1 MSDGTL
7 TNYPNGI
14 SSFGMPVVGG
24 GGIMTTG
31 NVFFV
36 DSGNTARGDVSGKG
50 KDPLTPFATLG
61 FAAGRPTA
69 NNGDII
75 FVMPGHAEDISSAT
89 SIVLAIAGVRV
100 IGLGVGRTRPVFTYT
115 ATAGSLEMNAAN
127 CSFENCVFLA
137 SESVVV
143 VGINIDAADVS
154 IIDCEFDF
162 DETGDDFI
170 TAIDIDAVDRASV
183 IGCRFIAENG
193 TAGMAEAIRM
203 DTANEAIIRNN
214 SFTGDFTDGCI
225 VMEGAASNSV
235 DISGNR
241 MWNGHA
247 NGRYIVNS
255 VASDGLF
262 DGNTQ
267 GFEDAQAHAQS
278 LLSSLGGAGALNWQI
293 AKHVS
298 SVFDGGT
305 TNSHGD
311 LAGTNDPYTIF
322 TVTGDI
328 IVKAIWGICNT
339 NLTGTNATISVGV
352 AGNTA
357 VLIALETATEIDD
370 GNVYVSAT
378 QAIGAAA
385 IANTGMFV
393 INDGADIIEE
403 PLTANVEAGQLDYYC
418 IWAPAEDGAS
428 LISAE
433 AVV

>member
-1 MSDGTL
+1 MPDGTL
-7 TNYPNGI
+7 TNFPNGI
-14 SSFGMPVVGG
+14 SSFGMPVIGG

-31 NVFFV
+31 NIFFV

-50 KDPLTPFATLG
+50 TDPLTPFATLG
-61 FAAGRPTA
+61 FALGRTTA

-75 FVMPGHAEDISSAT
+75 FVMPGHAEDIVSAT
-89 SIVLAIAGVRV
+89 SIVSGIAGVRV
-100 IGLGVGRTRPVFTYT
+100 IGIGIGRSRPVFTYT
-115 ATAGSLEMNAAN
+115 NTAGSLEMNAAN
-127 CSFENCVFLA
+127 CSIENCVLFA
-137 SESVVV
+137 SVSAVV
-143 VGINIDAADVS
+143 VGVNFDAADVAM
-154 IIDCEFDF
+154 INCEFDF
-162 DETGDDFI
+162 DATGDDFI
-170 TAIDIDAVDRASV
+170 TGIDIDAVDRASV
-183 IGCRFIAENG
+183 LGCRFIAENG
-193 TAGMAEAIRM
+193 TTGMAEAIRM
-203 DTANEAIIRNN
+203 DTAHEAIIRNN
-214 SFTGDFTDGCI
+214 NFTGDFTDGCI

-235 DISGNR
+235 DVSENR

-311 LAGTNDPYTIF
+311 LGGTNDPYTIF

-328 IVKAIWGICNT
+328 IIKAIWGICNT
-339 NLTGTNATISVGV
+339 NLTGATATISVGV
-352 AGNTA
+352 ASNTA

-385 IANTGMFV
+385 VANTGMFV
-393 INDGADIIEE
+393 VNDGADIIEE
-403 PLTANVEAGQLDYYC
+403 PLTSNVTGGQMDYYC
-418 IWAPAEDGAS
+418 IWAPAEDGAR

>member
-1 MSDGTL
+1 MSL
-7 TNYPNGI
+7 TNFPNGI
-14 SSFGMPVVGG
+14 QTPVIVGG
-24 GGIMTTG
+24 GASADKTTG

-36 DSGNTARGDVSGKG
+36 DSGSDKRADASGKG
-50 KDPLTPFATLG
+50 SSPDDPFATVG
-61 FAAGRPTA
+61 FALGRTTA

-75 FVMPGHAEDISSAT
+75 YVMPGHAEDIVSAT
-89 SIVLAIAGVRV
+89 SIVSGIAGVRV
-100 IGLGVGRTRPVFTYT
+100 IGMGIGRSRPVFTYT

-127 CSFENCVFLA
+127 CTFENCVFVA
-137 SESVVV
+137 SVSAVV
-143 VGINIDAADVS
+143 VGVNFDAADVS
-154 IIDCEFDF
+154 MIDCEFDF
-162 DETGDDFI
+162 DATGDDFV
-170 TAIDIDAVDRASV
+170 TVIDIDAVARAAV

-193 TAGMAEAIRM
+193 VTGMAEAIRM
-203 DTANEAIIRNN
+203 DTAAEAVIRNN
-214 SFTGDFTDGCI
+214 MFTGDFTDGCI

-235 DISGNR
+235 DVSGNR

-262 DGNTQ
+262 DENTQ
-267 GFEDAQAHAQS
+267 GFEDAQAHAKT
-278 LLSSLGGAGALNWQI
+278 LLSKLGGAGALNWQI

-298 SVFDGGT
+298 SVFDGAT

-311 LAGTNDPYTIF
+311 LAGTNDPYTMF

-328 IVKAIWGICNT
+328 IIKAIWGVCNT
-339 NLTGTNATISVGV
+339 NLTGATATISVGV

-357 VLIALETATEIDD
+357 ALIALETATEIDD

-378 QAIGAAA
+378 QAIGVAP
-385 IANTGMFV
+385 IVNSGMFV
-393 INDGADIIEE
+393 VNDGANIIET
-403 PLTANVEAGQLDYYC
+403 PLTANVDAGQIDYYC
-418 IWAPAEDGAS
+418 VWAPAEDGAK